1 MIVSGAGRAH
11 VADQKNIG
19 ASAFSST
26 IEREKDGRLFV
37 YRLATKDNIWR
48 QAVEE

>member
-1 MIVSGAGRAH
+1 MLLI
-11 VADQKNIG
+11 KNIG

-26 IEREKDGRLFV
+26 IKREKDGRLFV